1 MKVKINDKTFVLGGG
16 LAVLDALSAAKINP
30 ETVLVKR
37 NNKLIPHDA
46 ALKEGDQLET
56 VTVISG
62 G

>member
-1 MKVKINDKTFVLGGG
+1 MEISLNRKSVNLGRDSN
-16 LAVLDALSAAKINP
+16 VLDALSALKINP

-37 NNKLIPHDA
+37 GNKLIPHDA
-46 ALKEGDQLET
+46 PLKDGDILET

>member
-1 MKVKINDKTFVLGGG
+1 MKVKINDNSIEVDKGSNVF
-16 LAVLDALSAAKINP
+16 DALKAAKINP

-46 ALKEGDQLET
+46 ALKDNDHIQT